1 VGVVVKIW
9 VGVAALVVEAA
20 ALAWMVGERVWA
32 LWAAAGW

>member
-20 ALAWMVGERVWA
+20 TLAWMVGERVWA
-32 LWAAAGW
+32 LWAAGW